1 MGLTHARSI
10 TVIVQH
16 RSVYQIIVL
25 QHVHIQLT
33 KRVHICSSAA
43 ELWPSDERA
52 AVEGK
57 GPGKVELEE
66 EEEEEEEE
74 DRLSTSYRAGKDERT
89 LRRLVTA

>member
-16 RSVYQIIVL
+16 RSVYQVIVL
-25 QHVHIQLT
+25 QHVYIQLT

-43 ELWPSDERA
+43 ELWPSDEHA

-57 GPGKVELEE
+57 GPGKVELE

-89 LRRLVTA
+89 LRRLITA